1 MRGQHVGLAQ
11 SIQDAPLGLTAIR
24 IFLWLISVVAT
35 LGLLSL
41 LVLRPSL
48 VYTSESSK
56 PSESAKAELSEGLEG
71 AVCSFPTMEG

>member
-1 MRGQHVGLAQ
+1 MAPQRKSVVS
-11 SIQDAPLGLTAIR
+11 SIHDAPLGLTAFG

-48 VYTSESSK
+48 VSMSESSR
-56 PSESAKAELSEGLEG
+56 PSESAKADNPGSLVG
-71 AVCSFPTMEG
+71 AVCSFPSEDL